1 MKQLSSDICSQ
12 LHSHSF
18 SHSLSPSPSLP
29 LSLSPS
35 PPLSQVSLIRAG
47 PVGCTRTT
55 YLTIELDTAS
65 LPNAKTMQT
74 IIKPTI

>member
-1 MKQLSSDICSQ
+1 M
-12 LHSHSF
+12 F
-18 SHSLSPSPSLP
+18 STNPSESAVKLGNGEARIEASLIILDEKDVV
-29 LSLSPS
+29 
-35 PPLSQVSLIRAG
+35 VSLIRAG

-55 YLTIELDTAS
+55 YLTIELDTAG